1 MPVAP
6 WESEQTSCVAA
17 NRGAERD
24 KRLGLLRHGLLKVNN
39 CGALHYIVQLIC
51 RLAIHPSG
59 KPSKV
64 RPEIHSFRERNCS
77 SSSFLPGCDTRPGC
91 VSELAERGGRKPGVA
106 RVCCPQVVL
115 LNERMSRLG
124 TPQSGLAGVFN
135 PGASMSP
142 RAGSPRNPGRPESP
156 RSEAARLQRMEEEND
171 RLRSEVTRLKAGV
184 VYMASSGPG
193 GVSASP
199 RGSRGPTPRPSSPR
213 IPHGTAVPRMEQ
225 ERMVRA

>member
-1 MPVAP
+1 
-6 WESEQTSCVAA
+6 
-17 NRGAERD
+17 
-24 KRLGLLRHGLLKVNN
+24 
-39 CGALHYIVQLIC
+39 
-51 RLAIHPSG
+51 
-59 KPSKV
+59 
-64 RPEIHSFRERNCS
+64 
-77 SSSFLPGCDTRPGC
+77 
-91 VSELAERGGRKPGVA
+91 
-106 RVCCPQVVL
+106 
-115 LNERMSRLG
+115 MSRLG

>member
-1 MPVAP
+1 M
-6 WESEQTSCVAA
+6 EQREIKGSGFCATACSI
-17 NRGAERD
+17 
-24 KRLGLLRHGLLKVNN
+24 NN

-64 RPEIHSFRERNCS
+64 RPEIHSFRERTCS
-77 SSSFLPGCDTRPGC
+77 FFANR
-91 VSELAERGGRKPGVA
+91 PGVA
-106 RVCCPQVVL
+106 SPVVCCPSRPLEQEH
-115 LNERMSRLG
+115 ERMSRLG